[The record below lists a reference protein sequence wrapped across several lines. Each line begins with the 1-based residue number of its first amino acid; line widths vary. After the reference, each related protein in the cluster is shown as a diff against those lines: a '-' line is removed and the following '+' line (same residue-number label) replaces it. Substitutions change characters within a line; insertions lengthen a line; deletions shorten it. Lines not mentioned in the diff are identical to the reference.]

1 MAALGLVST
10 NWQILEELLLFFAA
24 KTFPTSICL
33 LFQGYALCVLDYDFL
48 ILDNAFLVHKPGIKI
63 YKKDT
68 RRAML
73 AGKTNQLIKKIIFPE
88 LKVLYGSKKGC
99 AV

>member
-1 MAALGLVST
+1 M
-10 NWQILEELLLFFAA
+10 
-24 KTFPTSICL
+24 
-33 LFQGYALCVLDYDFL
+33 

-63 YKKDT
+63 YKKDP

-73 AGKTNQLIKKIIFPE
+73 AGKTHQLINKIIYPE
-88 LKVLYGSKKGC
+88 LKVLYGVRKGC

>member
-1 MAALGLVST
+1 MQYISKSGVRIWINL
-10 NWQILEELLLFFAA
+10 N
-24 KTFPTSICL
+24 

-48 ILDNAFLVHKPGIKI
+48 ILDNAFLVHKPGIKV
-63 YKKDT
+63 YKKDAK
-68 RRAML
+68 RAML

-88 LKVLYGSKKGC
+88 LKVIYGSKKGC